1 MSDPTPAAPTDVA
14 IAAAAGL
21 APKPS
26 KLVPALLV
34 INLLM
39 TGGVVAHSLLKKPS
53 AEAPAAEAH
62 AAPEGSSEHGKAEG
76 GAAAHAPGGM
86 GPTVRLAD
94 FVVHLRNVESERYAR
109 MSFELEIG
117 GEADKERVNQTLA
130 KIRELFLAYLS
141 DRTVEELRGSEG
153 IERAKRDLLAKVT
166 AGVPG
171 TPVRAVYITDVVI
184 Q

>member
-1 MSDPTPAAPTDVA
+1 MSDPNPAALTDVA

-34 INLLM
+34 VNLLM
-39 TGGVVAHSLLKKPS
+39 TGGVVAHLLLKKPS
-53 AEAPAAEAH
+53 VEAHAAEAH
-62 AAPEGSSEHGKAEG
+62 ADPEGSEHGKAEG

-117 GEADKERVNQTLA
+117 AEADKERVNQTLA

-153 IERAKRDLLAKVT
+153 MERAKRDLLAKVT